1 MPYTN
6 PGGYN
11 FGPMNLD
18 GYGISLLSFIVVYT
32 VFLLAACAY
41 LWLQRNH
48 PVLKMRKVSTMLMA
62 VLTLHVFAF
71 VVFTVYPLNGGWP
84 CAVEFWAMSVYLPLG
99 IGLWQIQNQQLLMV
113 SRQQTELME
122 SPDTYKN
129 LLPPRKGG
137 LGSGK
142 YWMLRFKM
150 WYQGIST
157 KGKYEGFV
165 FIGMIVQLIVSLVVY
180 NISRKFNSY
189 GIVSQPTLPGQ
200 CRRGWEWIPSV
211 VWQFIFNFFF
221 GPYLLFKIRNIRDA
235 YQWRLQTIIAVI
247 AGLPGTPIWFA
258 ALYAEKFV
266 PVNKYWLP
274 SMWFAPGML
283 AMELVTLGFPLY
295 QMRKYNRDARETDQ
309 AVAQMEDKQR
319 AGSLGSITVAN
330 PRSGSL
336 ARKLSGRMH
345 CMEALDSCLRGNYD
359 SLQVYASCKEFN
371 GENIIFLTKVIAF
384 KQAWTGLF
392 NSFPKK
398 TGAALDKDRNRMF
411 RKALNIFVTLVHKG
425 TSPQPINID
434 SSIYNRLDKMF
445 GSATALVAM
454 SKTSSRTSSLSAAS
468 SSATPWDDPQDI
480 SPVASVSE
488 TFDFFPMRPLS
499 EASKGY
505 GPGDAGSRERI
516 ISINEE
522 YVDGPGNT
530 GATTE
535 GDPLESYEVPGDF
548 GVDAFKDAY
557 ISIRYMVWTSTWQH
571 YMDWKLKTGSSDT
584 VGSVI

>member
-1 MPYTN
+1 MPYIN

-18 GYGISLLSFIVVYT
+18 GYGISLLIFIVVYT

-99 IGLWQIQNQQLLMV
+99 IGLWQIQNQQLLLV

-129 LLPPRKGG
+129 LLPPRKSG

-165 FIGMIVQLIVSLVVY
+165 FIGMIIQLVVSLVVY

-189 GIVSQPTLPGQ
+189 GIVSQPTSPGQ

-247 AGLPGTPIWFA
+247 AG
-258 ALYAEKFV
+258 
-266 PVNKYWLP
+266 
-274 SMWFAPGML
+274 
-283 AMELVTLGFPLY
+283 
-295 QMRKYNRDARETDQ
+295 
-309 AVAQMEDKQR
+309 
-319 AGSLGSITVAN
+319 
-330 PRSGSL
+330 
-336 ARKLSGRMH
+336 
-345 CMEALDSCLRGNYD
+345 
-359 SLQVYASCKEFN
+359 
-371 GENIIFLTKVIAF
+371 
-384 KQAWTGLF
+384 
-392 NSFPKK
+392 
-398 TGAALDKDRNRMF
+398 
-411 RKALNIFVTLVHKG
+411 
-425 TSPQPINID
+425 
-434 SSIYNRLDKMF
+434 
-445 GSATALVAM
+445 
-454 SKTSSRTSSLSAAS
+454 
-468 SSATPWDDPQDI
+468 
-480 SPVASVSE
+480 
-488 TFDFFPMRPLS
+488 
-499 EASKGY
+499 
-505 GPGDAGSRERI
+505 
-516 ISINEE
+516 
-522 YVDGPGNT
+522 
-530 GATTE
+530 
-535 GDPLESYEVPGDF
+535 
-548 GVDAFKDAY
+548 
-557 ISIRYMVWTSTWQH
+557 
-571 YMDWKLKTGSSDT
+571 
-584 VGSVI
+584 